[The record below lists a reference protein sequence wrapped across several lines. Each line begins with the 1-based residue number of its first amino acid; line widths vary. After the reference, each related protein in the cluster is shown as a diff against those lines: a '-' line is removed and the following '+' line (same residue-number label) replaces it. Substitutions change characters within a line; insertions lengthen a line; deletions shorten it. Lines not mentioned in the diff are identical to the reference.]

1 MLDDDGGQEMH
12 FRLILSCVDLKPTG
26 PLPICPYQDCGG
38 TEFDFLQAV
47 DKPIKDIVY
56 ESVIAHRYKCMRC
69 QRTFR
74 VYPQGVTRA
83 QISKRVQGLAAL
95 LYLLGL
101 SYGAVS
107 LTLEALEVYLCKS
120 QVYTTVQT
128 ITRQSSSVRRERVF
142 EGIQTNVLESE
153 RVSVMYDGRGLTL
166 EMGKGDVS
174 APTLI
179 VDGVPRED
187 IEALKA
193 RIEPIATAVGIKL
206 LVIED
211 VKPPFYQTSNDRRA
225 QNP

>member
-1 MLDDDGGQEMH
+1 MMTGGQEMH

-56 ESVIAHRYKCMRC
+56 ESVIAHRYKCIRC

-74 VYPQGVTRA
+74 VYPQGATRA
-83 QISKRVQGLAAL
+83 HISRRVQGLAAL

-101 SYGAVS
+101 SYGAVA

-120 QVYTTVQT
+120 QVYTTVQA
-128 ITRQSSSVRRERVF
+128 ITRQNPSVRRERIF
-142 EGIQTNVLESE
+142 EGIQTCMLESA
-153 RVSVMYDGRGLTL
+153 RVSVKYNGRRLTL
-166 EMGKGDVS
+166 KLGKDDVNV
-174 APTLI
+174 PTLI

-187 IEALKA
+187 AEALKA
-193 RIEPIATAVGIKL
+193 RIEPIATLVGIKL

-211 VKPPFYQTSNDRRA
+211 VNPPFYQTSND
-225 QNP
+225 